1 MSIVYRTILELE
13 GIEKFRELI
22 FLYTINHNNDLF
34 SMCTL
39 WNGPVNRDGYGFVR
53 VTFRGCRK
61 ILTAHRL
68 AYYISHSSHYL
79 IPNIHVSHLCHNKL
93 CVTTGLLWLYLW
105 CQSTLWLHYTPWHH
119 NGSWC
124 HRQILIYQNKLTI
137 ISPLSTIYAYVI
149 ETYWNFFDIKITLI
163 MLCFIDAWW
172 NVIEIT

>member
-39 WNGPVNRDGYGFVR
+39 WNGPVNRDGYGFVT

-79 IPNIHVSHLCHNKL
+79 IPNMHVSHLCHNKL
-93 CVTTGLLWLYLW
+93 CVNLQHLSYESDSVNKKREICKHEGE
-105 CQSTLWLHYTPWHH
+105 CK
-119 NGSWC
+119 G
-124 HRQILIYQNKLTI
+124 HRGHRRCIL
-137 ISPLSTIYAYVI
+137 
-149 ETYWNFFDIKITLI
+149 
-163 MLCFIDAWW
+163 
-172 NVIEIT
+172 

>member
-1 MSIVYRTILELE
+1 MSIVYRTILEPE
-13 GIEKFRELI
+13 EIEKFRELI

-79 IPNIHVSHLCHNKL
+79 IPNMHVSHLCHNKL
-93 CVTTGLLWLYLW
+93 CVNLQHLSYESDSVNKKREICKHEVECKVTEVTDGAFCEVKYNKTKSKNSFLLIVYF
-105 CQSTLWLHYTPWHH
+105 H
-119 NGSWC
+119 N
-124 HRQILIYQNKLTI
+124 Y
-137 ISPLSTIYAYVI
+137 Y
-149 ETYWNFFDIKITLI
+149 
-163 MLCFIDAWW
+163 
-172 NVIEIT
+172 

>member
-79 IPNIHVSHLCHNKL
+79 IPNMHVSHLCHNKL
-93 CVTTGLLWLYLW
+93 CVTTVLLWLYLW
-105 CQSTLWLHYTPWHH
+105 CQSVHYDFTIHH
-119 NGSWC
+119 DITMDHDVIGKYWYIRTNW
-124 HRQILIYQNKLTI
+124 QL
-137 ISPLSTIYAYVI
+137 SPPCPQYMLMLLKPTGICST
-149 ETYWNFFDIKITLI
+149 
-163 MLCFIDAWW
+163 
-172 NVIEIT
+172 